1 MTSRRG
7 AMLGGAFATC
17 VALACVGG
25 CASSTPE
32 TKTPP
37 PQPKDDFQG
46 FGALRSESHA
56 AKKAGADDAAGEGA
70 KDGKEEKADAKG
82 GGDDGGEKTALN
94 KEQVLTAI
102 ATAEKR
108 FDACYKK
115 YKDPGI
121 YILKITIDPDGS
133 CQAEPMRAPTRKEE
147 PDLWTDAPAE
157 LDGGKNPKS
166 PSNRCLATA
175 MGQVK
180 FPAFQGKALVV
191 TYPLPLPLTK

>member
-1 MTSRRG
+1 
-7 AMLGGAFATC
+7 MLGAAFAI
-17 VALACVGG
+17 ACVGG
-25 CASSTPE
+25 CASTPE

-46 FGALRSESHA
+46 FGALRSEPHA
-56 AKKAGADDAAGEGA
+56 AKKAGADEAKGDDA
-70 KDGKEEKADAKG
+70 KDGKDGKDEKGDAKA
-82 GGDDGGEKTALN
+82 GGDEEKTALN

-121 YILKITIDPDGS
+121 YVLKITIDPDGS

-175 MGQVK
+175 MAQVK